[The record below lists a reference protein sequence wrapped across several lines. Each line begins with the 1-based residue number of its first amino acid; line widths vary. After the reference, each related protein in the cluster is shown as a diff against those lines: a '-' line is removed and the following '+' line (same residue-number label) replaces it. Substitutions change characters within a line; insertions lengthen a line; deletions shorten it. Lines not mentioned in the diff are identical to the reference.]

1 MIHLL
6 QEKGHTIVSTAIARA
21 PGNMSCC
28 GQRMLAALAQRLGS
42 LGGGLSR
49 PLYLTYLFGAG
60 LGRLLHLTD
69 LPGGGLGCPIICC
82 AMGYHDCQS

>member
-21 PGNMSCC
+21 PGDMSCC

-49 PLYLTYLFGAG
+49 PLYLTYLSVSVA
-60 LGRLLHLTD
+60 LLEDSVTYRVAAATHFATETV
-69 LPGGGLGCPIICC
+69 
-82 AMGYHDCQS
+82 